1 MTEPIQNLSAFAT
14 SGKSKIDKNNVDMSD
29 RKKLK
34 DNVEFKQDKKI
45 TADEYRMLKKEFGMN
60 EAQVKEWL
68 AVEGGQDFLEAML
81 HAEGTTKKEIKAA
94 REQIAK
100 EFLLKDRTIHLGS
113 SDANLVEQLREFGV
127 DVNEQADFI
136 EDNYMAKEYPI
147 QTITPDPASG
157 NTTVQKVRV
166 HVPEDI
172 NGDKSLKRLDL
183 FEAVEDYDAFEN
195 MNAVDSN
202 PLFKG
207 SLLLDEE
214 TGMYVKYNHEE
225 GVDNQ
230 YYRLNGDGGL
240 VEVSKAAYDGLK
252 AALNADETGTTDEVD
267 ETGKTGETEEVVET
281 PEEKAAREAQEAQ
294 ERAEA
299 EAQAKAQAA
308 ADTKAAFEKVKS
320 ITVDSTGSKQKLWL
334 QDVRDTGVVVL
345 KKKGFAENGLPKE
358 IAIELPGSY
367 GQKSADGVQQKR
379 YQHWVLLD
387 AEKGIYGDRAG
398 IRKFQ
403 ASIDEEG
410 KIKFTQ
416 VDINDAKI
424 KDFLNK
430 NTKAAAEK
438 AKEAGLNDGQN
449 KMEIKDK
456 AEADTLMGKLAD
468 RNQSWETYLQV
479 GTDNGYITGS
489 QGLLEKLV
497 DEGDTTGIKTYNDL
511 KPAIDGLLARVPE
524 AAVDTPEYKAV
535 KDLVDKLATNPDA
548 ELKTGW
554 FKTMFGA
561 ADPVRDLDMAL
572 MNLAKKHIAG
582 QVQGTN
588 HANNSF
594 LVGGNGKVTI
604 QPDDPKSGFMSD
616 AKFTIG
622 GQDYYM
628 YEPNE
633 ALWIDRTI
641 DFQDLVT
648 HKGEGDRALITNDVT
663 GNNRHG
669 EIKFNAEKL
678 VEMDEALYLE
688 GGNPK
693 QKYDIKAEN
702 GVAYIYSPD
711 GSVKVPI
718 EDVLNGRAGLPAN
731 APAAS

>member
-1 MTEPIQNLSAFAT
+1 MTEPIQNVSAFAT
-14 SGKSKIDKNNVDMSD
+14 SGKSKIDKNYVDMSD

-81 HAEGTTKKEIKAA
+81 HAEGATKKEIKAA

-113 SDANLVEQLREFGV
+113 SDANLVEQLKEFGV

-214 TGMYVKYNHEE
+214 TGMYVKYNREE

-252 AALNADETGTTDEVD
+252 AAVNADETEIADGVD

-403 ASIDEEG
+403 ASIEDG

-430 NTKAAAEK
+430 NTKVAAEK
-438 AKEAGLNDGQN
+438 AKEAGLNEKQN
-449 KMEIKDK
+449 KFKDDLTK
-456 AEADTLMGKLAD
+456 EDTKTLLDKMSD
-468 RNQSWETYLQV
+468 RNQAWETYLQV
-479 GTDNGYITGS
+479 GTENGYLTGANGLFEELS
-489 QGLLEKLV
+489 DEGLATTFKDIEPAINGLLS
-497 DEGDTTGIKTYNDL
+497 
-511 KPAIDGLLARVPE
+511 RVPE
-524 AAVDTPEYKAV
+524 DVVASPEYAEVAKI
-535 KDLVDKLATNPDA
+535 VDGMRANPDA
-548 ELKTGW
+548 NFNKV
-554 FKTMFGA
+554 A
-561 ADPVRDLDMAL
+561 RDLDNAL
-572 MNLAKKHIAG
+572 INLAKTHMAG
-582 QVQGTN
+582 NVQGTN

-594 LVGGNGKVTI
+594 LVGGTGANKVTI
-604 QPDDPKSGFMSD
+604 QPDKADSMWKTD

-633 ALWIDRTI
+633 ALWIDRAI

-648 HKGEGDRALITNDVT
+648 HKGEGDRALITNEVT

-669 EIKFNAEKL
+669 EIKFSAEKL
-678 VEMDEALYLE
+678 VAMDEALYLQ

-693 QKYDIKAEN
+693 QKYDIKAED

>member
-14 SGKSKIDKNNVDMSD
+14 SGKSKIDKNYVDMSD

-81 HAEGTTKKEIKAA
+81 HAEGATKKEIKAA

-100 EFLLKDRTIHLGS
+100 DFLMKDVVKFGGMDPILK
-113 SDANLVEQLREFGV
+113 EQLKEFGV
-127 DVNEQADFI
+127 DQNEIDKQI
-136 EDNYMAKEYPI
+136 GDNIMAKDYPVK
-147 QTITPDPASG
+147 TITPDPASG
-157 NTTVQKVRV
+157 NTTVQNVRL
-166 HVPEDI
+166 HFPEDI
-172 NGDKSLKRLDL
+172 NGNVTQARIDL
-183 FEAVEDYDAFEN
+183 FDASKDYDTLDP
-195 MNAVDSN
+195 NAVDSN
-202 PLFKG
+202 PDYKG

-214 TGMYVKYNHEE
+214 TGMYVKYNREE
-225 GVDNQ
+225 GADNQ

-252 AALNADETGTTDEVD
+252 AALNADETEIADGVD
-267 ETGKTGETEEVVET
+267 ETGKTGETEEVTET
-281 PEEKAAREAQEAQ
+281 PEEKAAREAQE
-294 ERAEA
+294 RAE
-299 EAQAKAQAA
+299 AKAQAA

-430 NTKAAAEK
+430 NTKVAAEK
-438 AKEAGLNDGQN
+438 AKEAGLNEKQN
-449 KMEIKDK
+449 KFKDDLTK
-456 AEADTLMGKLAD
+456 EDTKTLLDKMSD
-468 RNQSWETYLQV
+468 RNQAWETYLQV
-479 GTDNGYITGS
+479 GTENGYLTGANGLFEELS
-489 QGLLEKLV
+489 DEGLATTFKDIEPAINGLLS
-497 DEGDTTGIKTYNDL
+497 
-511 KPAIDGLLARVPE
+511 RVPE
-524 AAVDTPEYKAV
+524 DVVASPEYAEVAKI
-535 KDLVDKLATNPDA
+535 VDGMRANPDA
-548 ELKTGW
+548 NFNKV
-554 FKTMFGA
+554 A
-561 ADPVRDLDMAL
+561 RDLDNAL
-572 MNLAKKHIAG
+572 INLAKTHMAG
-582 QVQGTN
+582 NVQGTN

-594 LVGGNGKVTI
+594 LVGGTGANKVTI
-604 QPDDPKSGFMSD
+604 QPEKADSMWKTD

-633 ALWIDRTI
+633 ALWIDRTV

-663 GNNRHG
+663 GNNRYG
-669 EIKFNAEKL
+669 AIKFDAKKL
-678 VEMDEALYLE
+678 ESMGENIYLE

-693 QKYDIKAEN
+693 RKYDIKAED

>member
-1 MTEPIQNLSAFAT
+1 MTEPIQNVSAFAT
-14 SGKSKIDKNNVDMSD
+14 SGKSKIDKNYVDMSD

-45 TADEYRMLKKEFGMN
+45 TADEYRMLKKEFGMD
-60 EAQVKEWL
+60 EAQVKDWL
-68 AVEGGQDFLEAML
+68 AVKGGQDFLEAML
-81 HAEGTTKKEIKAA
+81 HAEGATKKEIKAA

-113 SDANLVEQLREFGV
+113 SDANLIEQLKEFGV

-214 TGMYVKYNHEE
+214 TGMYVKYNREE

-252 AALNADETGTTDEVD
+252 AAVNADETEIADGVD

-403 ASIDEEG
+403 ASIEDG

-430 NTKAAAEK
+430 NTKVAAEK
-438 AKEAGLNDGQN
+438 AKEAGLNEKQN
-449 KMEIKDK
+449 KFKDDLTK
-456 AEADTLMGKLAD
+456 EDTKTLLDKMSD
-468 RNQSWETYLQV
+468 RNQAWETYLQV
-479 GTDNGYITGS
+479 GTENGYLTGANGLFEELS
-489 QGLLEKLV
+489 DEGLATTFKDIEPAINGLLS
-497 DEGDTTGIKTYNDL
+497 
-511 KPAIDGLLARVPE
+511 RVPE
-524 AAVDTPEYKAV
+524 DVVASPEYAEVAKI
-535 KDLVDKLATNPDA
+535 VDGMRANPDA
-548 ELKTGW
+548 NFNKV
-554 FKTMFGA
+554 A
-561 ADPVRDLDMAL
+561 RDLDNAL
-572 MNLAKKHIAG
+572 INLAKTHMAG
-582 QVQGTN
+582 NVQGTN

-594 LVGGNGKVTI
+594 LVGGTGANKVTI
-604 QPDDPKSGFMSD
+604 QPDKADSMWKTD

-633 ALWIDRTI
+633 ALWIDRAI

-648 HKGEGDRALITNDVT
+648 HKGEGDRALITNEVT

-669 EIKFNAEKL
+669 EIKFSAEKL
-678 VEMDEALYLE
+678 VAMDEALYLQ

-693 QKYDIKAEN
+693 QKYDIKAED

>member
-1 MTEPIQNLSAFAT
+1 
-14 SGKSKIDKNNVDMSD
+14 
-29 RKKLK
+29 
-34 DNVEFKQDKKI
+34 
-45 TADEYRMLKKEFGMN
+45 
-60 EAQVKEWL
+60 
-68 AVEGGQDFLEAML
+68 
-81 HAEGTTKKEIKAA
+81 
-94 REQIAK
+94 
-100 EFLLKDRTIHLGS
+100 
-113 SDANLVEQLREFGV
+113 
-127 DVNEQADFI
+127 
-136 EDNYMAKEYPI
+136 MAKEYPI

-214 TGMYVKYNHEE
+214 TGMYVKYNREE

-252 AALNADETGTTDEVD
+252 AAVNADETEIADGVD

-308 ADTKAAFEKVKS
+308 ADTKAAFENVKS

-403 ASIDEEG
+403 ASIEDG
-410 KIKFTQ
+410 KIKITQ

-430 NTKAAAEK
+430 NTKVAAEK
-438 AKEAGLNDGQN
+438 AKEAGLNEKQN
-449 KMEIKDK
+449 KFKDDLTK
-456 AEADTLMGKLAD
+456 EDTKTLLDKMSD
-468 RNQSWETYLQV
+468 RNQAWETYLQV
-479 GTDNGYITGS
+479 GTENGYLTGANGLFEELS
-489 QGLLEKLV
+489 DEGLATTFKDIEPAINGLLS
-497 DEGDTTGIKTYNDL
+497 
-511 KPAIDGLLARVPE
+511 RVPE
-524 AAVDTPEYKAV
+524 DVVASPEYAEVAKI
-535 KDLVDKLATNPDA
+535 VDGMRANPDA
-548 ELKTGW
+548 NFNKV
-554 FKTMFGA
+554 A
-561 ADPVRDLDMAL
+561 RALDNAL
-572 MNLAKKHIAG
+572 INLAKTHMAG
-582 QVQGTN
+582 NVQGTN

-594 LVGGNGKVTI
+594 LVGGTGANKVTI
-604 QPDDPKSGFMSD
+604 QPEKADSMWKTD

-669 EIKFNAEKL
+669 EIKFDAKKL
-678 VEMDEALYLE
+678 ESMGENIYLE

-693 QKYDIKAEN
+693 QKYDIKAED

>member
-1 MTEPIQNLSAFAT
+1 MTEPIQNVSAFAT
-14 SGKSKIDKNNVDMSD
+14 SGKSKIDKNHVDMSD

-81 HAEGTTKKEIKAA
+81 HAEGATKKEIKAA

-113 SDANLVEQLREFGV
+113 SDANLVEQLKEFGV

-214 TGMYVKYNHEE
+214 TGMYVKYNREE

-240 VEVSKAAYDGLK
+240 VEVSKASYDGLK
-252 AALNADETGTTDEVD
+252 AALNAEETEIADGVD

-416 VDINDAKI
+416 VDIDDAKI

-430 NTKAAAEK
+430 NTKVAAEK
-438 AKEAGLNDGQN
+438 AKEAGLNEKQN
-449 KMEIKDK
+449 KFKDDLTKEDTK
-456 AEADTLMGKLAD
+456 ALLDKMSD
-468 RNQSWETYLQV
+468 RNQAWETYLQV
-479 GTDNGYITGS
+479 GTENGYLTGANGLFEELS
-489 QGLLEKLV
+489 DEGLATTFKDIEPAINGLLS
-497 DEGDTTGIKTYNDL
+497 
-511 KPAIDGLLARVPE
+511 RVPE
-524 AAVDTPEYKAV
+524 DVVASPEYAEVAKI
-535 KDLVDKLATNPDA
+535 VDGMRANPDA
-548 ELKTGW
+548 NFNKV
-554 FKTMFGA
+554 A
-561 ADPVRDLDMAL
+561 RDLDNAL
-572 MNLAKKHIAG
+572 INLAKTHMAG
-582 QVQGTN
+582 NVQGTN

-594 LVGGNGKVTI
+594 LVGGTGANKVTI
-604 QPDDPKSGFMSD
+604 QPEKADSMWKTD

-663 GNNRHG
+663 GNNRYG
-669 EIKFNAEKL
+669 AIKFDAKKL
-678 VEMDEALYLE
+678 ESMGENIYLE

-693 QKYDIKAEN
+693 QKYDIKAED

>member
-1 MTEPIQNLSAFAT
+1 MTEPIQNVSAFAT
-14 SGKSKIDKNNVDMSD
+14 SGKSKIDKNHVDMSD

-60 EAQVKEWL
+60 EAQVKDWL

-81 HAEGTTKKEIKAA
+81 HAEGATKKEIKAA

-113 SDANLVEQLREFGV
+113 SDANLVEQLKEFGV
-127 DVNEQADFI
+127 DINEQADFI

-166 HVPEDI
+166 HWPEDI

-214 TGMYVKYNHEE
+214 TGMYVKYNREE

-252 AALNADETGTTDEVD
+252 AAVNADETEIADGVD

-308 ADTKAAFEKVKS
+308 ADTKAAFENVKS
-320 ITVDSTGSKQKLWL
+320 ITIDSTGSKQKLWL

-403 ASIDEEG
+403 ASIEDG

-430 NTKAAAEK
+430 NTKVAAEK
-438 AKEAGLNDGQN
+438 AKEAGLNEKQN
-449 KMEIKDK
+449 KFKDDLTK
-456 AEADTLMGKLAD
+456 EDTKTLLDKMSD
-468 RNQSWETYLQV
+468 RNQAWETYLQV
-479 GTDNGYITGS
+479 GTENGYLTGANGLFEELS
-489 QGLLEKLV
+489 DEGLATTFKDIEPAINGLLS
-497 DEGDTTGIKTYNDL
+497 
-511 KPAIDGLLARVPE
+511 RVPE
-524 AAVDTPEYKAV
+524 DVVASPEYAEVAKI
-535 KDLVDKLATNPDA
+535 VDGMRANPDA
-548 ELKTGW
+548 NFNKV
-554 FKTMFGA
+554 A
-561 ADPVRDLDMAL
+561 RDLDNAL
-572 MNLAKKHIAG
+572 INLAKTHMAG
-582 QVQGTN
+582 NVQGTN

-594 LVGGNGKVTI
+594 LVGGTGANKVTI
-604 QPDDPKSGFMSD
+604 QPEKADSMWKTD

-648 HKGEGDRALITNDVT
+648 HKGEGDRALITNEVT

-669 EIKFNAEKL
+669 EIKFSAEKL
-678 VEMDEALYLE
+678 VAMDEALYLQ

-693 QKYDIKAEN
+693 QKYDIKAED

>member
-14 SGKSKIDKNNVDMSD
+14 SGKSKIDKNHVDMSD

-81 HAEGTTKKEIKAA
+81 HAEGATKKEIKAA

-113 SDANLVEQLREFGV
+113 SDANLVEQLKEFGV

-166 HVPEDI
+166 HVPEHKD
-172 NGDKSLKRLDL
+172 GGKSLTTLQL

-195 MNAVDSN
+195 MNATDDN
-202 PLFKG
+202 PLYKG
-207 SLLLDEE
+207 TLIMDEA
-214 TGMYVKYNHEE
+214 TGLYVKHSHQD

-252 AALNADETGTTDEVD
+252 AALNADETGAADGVD

-403 ASIDEEG
+403 ASIDEDG

-430 NTKAAAEK
+430 NTKIAAEK
-438 AKEAGLNDGQN
+438 AKEAGLNEKQN
-449 KMEIKDK
+449 KFKDDLTK
-456 AEADTLMGKLAD
+456 EDTKTLLDKMSD
-468 RNQSWETYLQV
+468 RNQAWETYLQV
-479 GTDNGYITGS
+479 GTENGYLTGANGLFEELS
-489 QGLLEKLV
+489 DEGLATTFKDIEPAINGLLS
-497 DEGDTTGIKTYNDL
+497 
-511 KPAIDGLLARVPE
+511 RVPE
-524 AAVDTPEYKAV
+524 DVVASPEYAEVAKI
-535 KDLVDKLATNPDA
+535 VDGMRANPDA
-548 ELKTGW
+548 NFNKV
-554 FKTMFGA
+554 A
-561 ADPVRDLDMAL
+561 RDLDNAL
-572 MNLAKKHIAG
+572 INLAKTHMAG
-582 QVQGTN
+582 NVQGTN

-594 LVGGNGKVTI
+594 LVGGTGANKVTI
-604 QPDDPKSGFMSD
+604 QPDKADSMWKTD

-633 ALWIDRTI
+633 ALWIDRAI

-678 VEMDEALYLE
+678 VEMDEALYLQ

-693 QKYDIKAEN
+693 QKYDIKAED